1 MLAPVTVDDRRLIR
15 PATPADL
22 EDVAGIYTHYVRHT
36 VSTFEETPPPVAHW
50 HERLADLTGRGLPF
64 LVAEVSGQV
73 VGYAYA
79 APWRPKPA
87 YRHTAENSVYLS
99 PQHLGRGH
107 GTALLRALVDACART
122 ELRQLVAVIASPG
135 NDASTALHRR
145 LGFTDAGRLAAVGH
159 KHGRWIDTLLMQ
171 LTLVPT
177 PTTPV
182 EGPAATSA
190 APQ

>member
-1 MLAPVTVDDRRLIR
+1 MTADDRRLIR

-22 EDVAGIYTHYVRHT
+22 EAVAGIYSHYVRHT
-36 VSTFEETPPPVAHW
+36 VSTFEETPPPVEHW
-50 HERLADLTGRGLPF
+50 HQRLADLTDRGLPF

-79 APWRPKPA
+79 GPWRPKPA

-99 PQHLGRGH
+99 PQHLAHGH

-122 ELRQLVAVIASPG
+122 GLRQLVAVIASPG

-145 LGFTDAGRLAAVGH
+145 LGFTEAGRLAAVGH

-177 PTTPV
+177 PTTPA
-182 EGPAATSA
+182 EGPAGTTG